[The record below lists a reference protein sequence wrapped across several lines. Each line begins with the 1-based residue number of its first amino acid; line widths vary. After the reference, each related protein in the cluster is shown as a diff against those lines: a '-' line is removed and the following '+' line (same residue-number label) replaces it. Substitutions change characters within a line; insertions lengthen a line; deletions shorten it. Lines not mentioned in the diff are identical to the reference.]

1 MTLYNLLTNIN
12 ELTEVTVFA
21 WSVNRSLNLI
31 ASGSAL
37 DIFETLSLYLL
48 ECDITNIS
56 ENENHVLCTL
66 KAFIDRVE

>member
-1 MTLYNLLTNIN
+1 MTLYKLLTSIYK
-12 ELTEVTVFA
+12 LTNVSVFA
-21 WSVNRSLNLI
+21 WCSNGSLNLI

-37 DIFETLSLYLL
+37 DLFKTLSTYLL

-56 ENENHVLCTL
+56 KTENHVMCTL

>member
-21 WSVNRSLNLI
+21 WSANRSLNLI

-37 DIFETLSLYLL
+37 DIFETLSTYLL
-48 ECDITNIS
+48 ECDITNI
-56 ENENHVLCTL
+56 NKIENHVLCTL